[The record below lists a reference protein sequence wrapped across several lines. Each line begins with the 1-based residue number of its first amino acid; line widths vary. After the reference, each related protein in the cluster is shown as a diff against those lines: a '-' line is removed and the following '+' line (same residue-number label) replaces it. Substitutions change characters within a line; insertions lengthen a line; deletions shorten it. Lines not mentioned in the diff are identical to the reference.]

1 MINILAKKMISY
13 FINKVPSQTILEI
26 AFRFKKI
33 RKSKKFSQ
41 AETAEKSGVSL
52 GSLKRFEQSG
62 QISLESLLKLAHL
75 TDNLL
80 DFDSIFKE
88 KADLKAIEKL
98 FK

>member
-1 MINILAKKMISY
+1 MISY

-41 AETAEKSGVSL
+41 AETAERSGVSL

-62 QISLESLLKLAHL
+62 QISLESLLKLAYL
-75 TDNLL
+75 FDKLSEFDNV
-80 DFDSIFKE
+80 FEEKE
-88 KADLKAIEKL
+88 DLKAIEKL
-98 FK
+98 FKK